1 MLAGMQHATRV
12 AAQSD
17 DWDQRQQQHMLA
29 SSVLLFSALISCTVV
44 TCTAAPVCLQ
54 AGANGAGMGMDG
66 MPNNLYTLQM
76 QYSQATNM
84 PNGMTGQLGAGY
96 QQQQQYMGQQYQPD
110 MSAAMYAGQAA
121 AAQNM

>member
-1 MLAGMQHATRV
+1 
-12 AAQSD
+12 
-17 DWDQRQQQHMLA
+17 
-29 SSVLLFSALISCTVV
+29 
-44 TCTAAPVCLQ
+44 
-54 AGANGAGMGMDG
+54 MGMDG

-96 QQQQQYMGQQYQPD
+96 EQQQQYMGQQYQPD